1 MAQSALNDAVFRLPD
16 QFFTDDDMLF
26 DKENA
31 PVNCKSSG
39 AGGLETIAMAAAVA
53 ESLKP
58 SSVTV
63 SFPMEFPYE
72 FDSAL
77 SSPVDSVVCSI
88 ETETENSVSSDE
100 EDFLAG
106 LTRRLTHSTQKL
118 AVPGVTRDKLEKS
131 WVMSGSPESTLSGI
145 GSWSMSSSDSPN
157 GSSLVSSPPATP
169 FSCQNDTWDLISAA
183 AGQVARL
190 KMSNEA
196 LNKHNNINT
205 HGRGLIAPPKTTNSV
220 HVIINPNFGGFYPTA
235 TATATTPTP
244 TQSVNQQYQQYVKQ
258 EQILRGRQQLVRP
271 TWVAPEPPPPHQ
283 QQKPH
288 PVQQIPNKLVRN
300 AVGYHENTRCGGGA
314 GGGGGGRPLGLSQS
328 AWPPL
333 QAHPV
338 QQQHTSNT
346 STNMRAV
353 FLGGSGG
360 GGGGGGV
367 KRECAGTGVFLPR
380 RYGNNNNNVNN
391 FNNNPHDSRKKLG
404 CSTVL
409 LPAKVVQ
416 ALNLNFEDIHSH
428 VHGHVQAQQ
437 RFNGTG
443 FGPNYDALMARRNAL
458 LMLQKRSLRADPA
471 INHHHHEQLH
481 LPQDWTY

>member
-1 MAQSALNDAVFRLPD
+1 MAESALNDAVFRLPD
-16 QFFTDDDMLF
+16 QFLTDDDLLF

-31 PVNCKSSG
+31 PVNCKSSSG
-39 AGGLETIAMAAAVA
+39 GGLEVTMAAAAA

-63 SFPMEFPYE
+63 RFPMEFPYE

-77 SSPVDSVVCSI
+77 SSPVDSVVCSTET
-88 ETETENSVSSDE
+88 ETETENSLSSDE

-118 AVPGVTRDKLEKS
+118 AVPGVTHDKLEKS

-196 LNKHNNINT
+196 LNKHNINS

-220 HVIINPNFGGFYPTA
+220 HVMKNPDFVGFYSTTA
-235 TATATTPTP
+235 VTATTNT
-244 TQSVNQQYQQYVKQ
+244 TQSVNEYQQYVKQ

-271 TWVAPEPPPPHQ
+271 TWLAHEPPHQ
-283 QQKPH
+283 QQKQH
-288 PVQQIPNKLVRN
+288 PVQQIQNKQLVRN
-300 AVGYHENTRCGGGA
+300 AVGYHENTRCGGVS
-314 GGGGGGRPLGLSQS
+314 GGGGGRPLGLSQS

-346 STNMRAV
+346 SSNMRAV
-353 FLGGSGG
+353 FIGGS
-360 GGGGGGV
+360 GGGGGV

-380 RYGNNNNNVNN
+380 RYGNNNNNINN
-391 FNNNPHDSRKKLG
+391 FNNNPHDSRKKL
-404 CSTVL
+404 VL

-428 VHGHVQAQQ
+428 VQAQQ
-437 RFNGTG
+437 RYNGGTG
-443 FGPNYDALMARRNAL
+443 IGPNYDALMARRNAL

>member
-1 MAQSALNDAVFRLPD
+1 MAESALNDAVFRLPD
-16 QFFTDDDMLF
+16 QFLTDDDLLF

-31 PVNCKSSG
+31 HVNCKSSSG
-39 AGGLETIAMAAAVA
+39 GGLETTTAAAA

-77 SSPVDSVVCSI
+77 SSPVDSVVCST
-88 ETETENSVSSDE
+88 ETETENSLSSDE
-100 EDFLAG
+100 EDFLAW

-118 AVPGVTRDKLEKS
+118 AVPVVTHDKLEKS

-196 LNKHNNINT
+196 LNKHNNFNNS

-220 HVIINPNFGGFYPTA
+220 HVMKNPDFVGFYS
-235 TATATTPTP
+235 TTNT

-258 EQILRGRQQLVRP
+258 EQILRGRQQLARP
-271 TWVAPEPPPPHQ
+271 TWVAHEPPHQ
-283 QQKPH
+283 QQKQH
-288 PVQQIPNKLVRN
+288 SVQQIQNNKLVRN
-300 AVGYHENTRCGGGA
+300 AVGYHENTRCGGA
-314 GGGGGGRPLGLSQS
+314 VVGGGGDGRPLGLSQS

-333 QAHPV
+333 QTHPV

-346 STNMRAV
+346 SSNMRAV
-353 FLGGSGG
+353 FLGGS

-380 RYGNNNNNVNN
+380 RYGNNNNNTNN

-428 VHGHVQAQQ
+428 VQAQQ
-437 RFNGTG
+437 RFNGGTDI
-443 FGPNYDALMARRNAL
+443 GPNYDALMARRNAL

>member
-1 MAQSALNDAVFRLPD
+1 MAESTPNDAVFWLPE
-16 QFFTDDDMLF
+16 QFLTDYDDALLF

-31 PVNCKSSG
+31 PVNRKSSG
-39 AGGLETIAMAAAVA
+39 VGGGLETMVTATEV

-72 FDSAL
+72 FDSVL
-77 SSPVDSVVCSI
+77 SSPVESVECS
-88 ETETENSVSSDE
+88 TEAENSSTSSDE

-118 AVPGVTRDKLEKS
+118 AVPGVTQDKLEKR
-131 WVMSGSPESTLSGI
+131 WVMAGSPESTLSGI
-145 GSWSMSSSDSPN
+145 GSWSVSSNGSPN

-169 FSCQNDTWDLISAA
+169 FGCQNDTWDLISAA

-196 LNKHNNINT
+196 LNKLNNNNNVNS
-205 HGRGLIAPPKTTNSV
+205 HGRGLLGPPKSPNPV
-220 HVIINPNFGGFYPTA
+220 HVMKNPNFGGLYPT
-235 TATATTPTP
+235 TA
-244 TQSVNQQYQQYVKQ
+244 TQSVNQYQQYVKQ
-258 EQILRGRQQLVRP
+258 EQMLRGRQQQVRP
-271 TWVAPEPPPPHQ
+271 TWVAPQ
-283 QQKPH
+283 QQ
-288 PVQQIPNKLVRN
+288 QQSVLQIQNKLARIDV
-300 AVGYHENTRCGGGA
+300 VGYPENTRSCGGG

-333 QAHPV
+333 QVQQQQPQPVV
-338 QQQHTSNT
+338 QQQHTS
-346 STNMRAV
+346 SGMRAV
-353 FLGGSGG
+353 FLGGSA
-360 GGGGGGV
+360 GGGGV

-380 RYGNNNNNVNN
+380 RYGNNN
-391 FNNNPHDSRKKLG
+391 PPDSRKKSG

-416 ALNLNFEDIHSH
+416 ALNLNFEDMNSHSH
-428 VHGHVQAQQ
+428 GHAHAHVQAHHQQ
-437 RFNGTG
+437 RFNNSTG
-443 FGPNYDALMARRNAL
+443 FGPNFDALMARRNAL
-458 LMLQKRSLRADPA
+458 LTLQKRSLRPDPA
-471 INHHHHEQLH
+471 ALNHELH

>member
-1 MAQSALNDAVFRLPD
+1 MAESALNDAVFRLPD
-16 QFFTDDDMLF
+16 QFLTDDDLLF

-31 PVNCKSSG
+31 PVNCKSSSG
-39 AGGLETIAMAAAVA
+39 GGLETTAAAAAA

-63 SFPMEFPYE
+63 RFPMEFPYE

-77 SSPVDSVVCSI
+77 SSPVDSVVCSTET
-88 ETETENSVSSDE
+88 ETETENSISSDE

-118 AVPGVTRDKLEKS
+118 AVPGVTHDKLEKS

-196 LNKHNNINT
+196 LNKHNINSN
-205 HGRGLIAPPKTTNSV
+205 GRGLIAPPKTTNSV
-220 HVIINPNFGGFYPTA
+220 HVMKNPDFVGFYSTTA
-235 TATATTPTP
+235 VTATTNT
-244 TQSVNQQYQQYVKQ
+244 TQSVNQNKQ
-258 EQILRGRQQLVRP
+258 
-271 TWVAPEPPPPHQ
+271 
-283 QQKPH
+283 
-288 PVQQIPNKLVRN
+288 LVRN
-300 AVGYHENTRCGGGA
+300 AVGYHENTRCGGVS
-314 GGGGGGRPLGLSQS
+314 GGGGGRPLGLSQS

-346 STNMRAV
+346 SSNMRAV
-353 FLGGSGG
+353 FLGGS
-360 GGGGGGV
+360 GGGGGV

-380 RYGNNNNNVNN
+380 RYGNNNNNINN

-428 VHGHVQAQQ
+428 VQAQQ
-437 RFNGTG
+437 IFNGGTG
-443 FGPNYDALMARRNAL
+443 IGPNYDALMARRNAL
-458 LMLQKRSLRADPA
+458 LMLQKRSLRAADPA

>member
-1 MAQSALNDAVFRLPD
+1 MALSVLNDAVFRLPD
-16 QFFTDDDMLF
+16 QFLTDDDLLF
-26 DKENA
+26 NKENS
-31 PVNCKSSG
+31 PVNRKSTAG
-39 AGGLETIAMAAAVA
+39 GDGDGGGLETMAAAA

-58 SSVTV
+58 SSVAV
-63 SFPMEFPYE
+63 SFPIEFPYE

-77 SSPVDSVVCSI
+77 SSPVDSVVCST

-118 AVPGVTRDKLEKS
+118 AVPGVTHDKLEKS
-131 WVMSGSPESTLSGI
+131 GVMSGSPESTLSGI
-145 GSWSMSSSDSPN
+145 GSWSMSSNDSPN

-169 FSCQNDTWDLISAA
+169 FSCQNDTWNLISAA

-196 LNKHNNINT
+196 INKHNSINS
-205 HGRGLIAPPKTTNSV
+205 HGRGLIAPPITTNSV
-220 HVIINPNFGGFYPTA
+220 HVMKNPNFGGFYPTA
-235 TATATTPTP
+235 TAT

-258 EQILRGRQQLVRP
+258 EQILRGRQQIARP
-271 TWVAPEPPPPHQ
+271 IWVAHEPPPHQ
-283 QQKPH
+283 QQK
-288 PVQQIPNKLVRN
+288 QQIQNKPVRN
-300 AVGYHENTRCGGGA
+300 AVGYHENTRCGGAGGVGGFVGGV

-333 QAHPV
+333 EAHPV
-338 QQQHTSNT
+338 KQHHTSNT

-353 FLGGSGG
+353 FLGGS
-360 GGGGGGV
+360 GGGGV

-380 RYGNNNNNVNN
+380 RYGNNN

-416 ALNLNFEDIHSH
+416 ALNLNFEDIHSY
-428 VHGHVQAQQ
+428 VS
-437 RFNGTG
+437 TG

-471 INHHHHEQLH
+471 INHHHHHEQLH